1 MDDLTIRPSLAPR
14 SIADA
19 LITTGLVL
27 VVGGLVWLLAFGVAP
42 RIGASPLI
50 MIYVPLLGALL
61 IRARAVGS
69 LRLSDEGIRF
79 VRRFGSPGLVPWE
92 RIRIIRPASRW
103 EVIWQGWLQTP
114 LNPREATTTM
124 SSEGHYR
131 IEWDTGVAFFPP
143 LDEGAFREAVL
154 QRLGTN
160 VWLRPGAAGV

>member
-14 SIADA
+14 GIADA
-19 LITTGLVL
+19 LITIGLLL
-27 VVGGLVWLLAFGVAP
+27 VVGVLLWLLVFRVAP
-42 RIGASPLI
+42 RLGASPLL
-50 MIYVPLLGALL
+50 MLYLPPLVALL

-69 LRLSDEGIRF
+69 LRLNAEGIRF
-79 VRRFGSPGLVPWE
+79 VRQFGSPGLVPWE
-92 RIRIIRPASRW
+92 RIRIIRPAGRW
-103 EVIWQGWLQTP
+103 EVIWQGWLRTP

-154 QRLGTN
+154 QRLGMD
-160 VWLRPGAAGV
+160 VWSRRDAARV

>member
-19 LITTGLVL
+19 LITAGLLL
-27 VVGGLVWLLAFGVAP
+27 VIGTLAWLLCFEVAP
-42 RIGASPLI
+42 RIGAPPLL
-50 MIYVPLLGALL
+50 MMYVPLLGALL

-69 LRLSDEGIRF
+69 LRLNAEGVRF
-79 VRRFGSPGLVPWE
+79 VRRWGSPGLVPWE

-143 LDEGAFREAVL
+143 VDEGAFRQAVL
-154 QRLGTN
+154 QRLGVD
-160 VWLRPGAAGV
+160 VWPRPDAARA